1 MDSKRKKSK
10 TTMSFESALKELE
23 QIAEKLEEGNLSLE
37 KSIEL
42 FERGISLSKLCNT
55 MLEEAEGKIEILQKQ
70 QNSEKLQK
78 RNFEFNEEID
88 EPDEE

>member
-1 MDSKRKKSK
+1 METKKKKNK
-10 TTMSFESALKELE
+10 THISFENALKELE

-42 FERGISLSKLCNT
+42 FERGIRLSKLCND

-70 QNSEKLQK
+70 QNSEALEK

-88 EPDEE
+88 EPEE

>member
-1 MDSKRKKSK
+1 METKKKKNK
-10 TTMSFESALKELE
+10 TNISFENALKELE
-23 QIAEKLEEGNLSLE
+23 QIVEKLEEGNLSLE

-42 FERGISLSKLCNT
+42 FERGISLSKLCND

-70 QNSEKLQK
+70 QNSESLQK

-88 EPDEE
+88 EQDE